1 MKQQRLSVTFGL
13 LLLVIAFL
21 FVVSCAKHKDV
32 STTAGEEA
40 TEAAEKAEKA
50 GEEETAGISEEE
62 IAAREK
68 AKEKAEEKA
77 EDRRRRIE
85 EEKAERQEF
94 LNEHVYFEFDDS
106 SLTKKAREILS
117 EKAEWLREN
126 SDIEVIIEGHCDERG
141 TKEYNMALG
150 QRRAQ
155 SIKNYLVNAG
165 IDESRLETISYGEER
180 PVDPRSNEMAWAK
193 NRRGV
198 FKIK

>member
-1 MKQQRLSVTFGL
+1 MKQQRLGVTFGL
-13 LLLVIAFL
+13 LLLVMAFL

-50 GEEETAGISEEE
+50 GEEKEAGISEEE

-68 AKEKAEEKA
+68 AKAKAKAEE
-77 EDRRRRIE
+77 RRRRIE
-85 EEKAERQEF
+85 EEKAERGEF
-94 LNEHVYFEFDDS
+94 LNEHVYFGFDDA

-117 EKAEWLREN
+117 EKADWLREN
-126 SDIEVIIEGHCDERG
+126 RGVEVTIEGHCDERG

-180 PVDPRSNEMAWAK
+180 PVDSRHNEMAWAK

>member
-13 LLLVIAFL
+13 LLLVITFM
-21 FVVSCAKHKDV
+21 FVISCAKHKDV

-40 TEAAEKAEKA
+40 TEAAEKAEQA
-50 GEEETAGISEEE
+50 GEEESAGISEEE
-62 IAAREK
+62 IAAQEK
-68 AKEKAEEKA
+68 AKAEAKE
-77 EDRRRRIE
+77 RRRRIE
-85 EEKAERQEF
+85 EEKAARQEF
-94 LNEHVYFEFDDS
+94 RNEHVYFGFDDA

-117 EKAEWLREN
+117 EKAEWLRKN
-126 SDIEVIIEGHCDERG
+126 SDVEVIIEGHCDERG

-180 PVDPRSNEMAWAK
+180 PVDPRHNEMAWAK

>member
-40 TEAAEKAEKA
+40 TAAAEKAEKA
-50 GEEETAGISEEE
+50 GEEKEAGISEEE

-68 AKEKAEEKA
+68 AKAKAEE
-77 EDRRRRIE
+77 RRRRIE
-85 EEKAERQEF
+85 EEKAERREF
-94 LNEHVYFEFDDS
+94 LNEHVYFGFDDA
-106 SLTKKAREILS
+106 SLTKKARQILS

-126 SDIEVIIEGHCDERG
+126 PGVEATIEGHCDERG